1 MIIRAK
7 HTCESDLRAFCTK
20 MHLKH
25 LLHKQPTPK
34 SFSYIILN
42 FPPISTLYI
51 VLVWKRFSGCF
62 EEICFASSPQ
72 VGRLVHTQAGLGH
85 PLTISH
91 VCGPQ
96 KISQVCM
103 CVKRLIHHKSI
114 NPDCSAIA
122 KEWPNLLTICE
133 KWVDSTAILN
143 QPLHSGWWSCLSPE
157 WWRGQ
162 HKCMG
167 ISDRPTMA
175 HNRQNLHFYFFAIE
189 DLVFH
194 NPRDCGSIVDNLQY
208 KYN

>member
-72 VGRLVHTQAGLGH
+72 VGRLSPHAGRSGASTYYFPCLWSSKN
-85 PLTISH
+85 ISGLY
-91 VCGPQ
+91 VR
-96 KISQVCM
+96 KT
-103 CVKRLIHHKSI
+103 I
-114 NPDCSAIA
+114 NPSQIDQSRLQCDCKRMSILPQSTGL
-122 KEWPNLLTICE
+122 EIRFFPLPVFLQSRQDRPNLLTICE
-133 KWVDSTAILN
+133 KWGDPTAILN
-143 QPLHSGWWSCLSPE
+143 QP
-157 WWRGQ
+157 
-162 HKCMG
+162 
-167 ISDRPTMA
+167 
-175 HNRQNLHFYFFAIE
+175 
-189 DLVFH
+189 
-194 NPRDCGSIVDNLQY
+194 
-208 KYN
+208 